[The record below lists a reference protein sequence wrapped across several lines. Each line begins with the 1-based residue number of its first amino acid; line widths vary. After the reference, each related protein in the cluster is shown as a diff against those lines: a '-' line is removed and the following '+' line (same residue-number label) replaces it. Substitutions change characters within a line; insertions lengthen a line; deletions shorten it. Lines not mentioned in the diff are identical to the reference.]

1 MMKRLIALES
11 ELQFTIKER
20 NSIMENEERRRKDE
34 AMTREID
41 QIKNREV
48 LEQQQILLD
57 KEGEIQG
64 LLDRVEELKMTIN
77 SGHILHFGALEDLE
91 TVCRSR
97 LENCATLLID
107 PLCGIFDS
115 FLKVQGGSY
124 SQDILEQCS
133 DPCQETEGCIR
144 RELIMHCGENHVTQM
159 RGGCEEPQK
168 GLCNVEEKMA
178 SLSSQM
184 MLIVYVHD
192 EEKGRLLIQLHYLM
206 ELLEIEHGTTH
217 NILKGEITVLKGEL
231 RHLCETEGQEIDGV
245 ITLLEEEK
253 TSDKGLENEF
263 KESNSKLKD
272 DRQVIKN
279 ENASLEEEQQ
289 IIKWNERFETK
300 TMWDEQIEK
309 QKEQEY
315 TIVKLKTTLE
325 EDEKAINEKAR
336 ENSVANT
343 ALQQVEKE
351 LSLER

>member
-115 FLKVQGGSY
+115 FLNV
-124 SQDILEQCS
+124 
-133 DPCQETEGCIR
+133 
-144 RELIMHCGENHVTQM
+144 
-159 RGGCEEPQK
+159 QK
-168 GLCNVEEKMA
+168 GQESLPYYKVDRPIGDHDKLLRASNADVVSLKREISELCVLSEARACREAVYEMQLVA
-178 SLSSQM
+178 MQRSLMRLNLRRFEDFSF
-184 MLIVYVHD
+184 LVHD
-192 EEKGRLLIQLHYLM
+192 SNGDIESMICGSCGCANISPVTRKAVLSTRLYAIEDDEEHHRMVLQELCLVSVFCLCGYAGLVGRLF
-206 ELLEIEHGTTH
+206 
-217 NILKGEITVLKGEL
+217 NPTVY
-231 RHLCETEGQEIDGV
+231 I
-245 ITLLEEEK
+245 
-253 TSDKGLENEF
+253 S
-263 KESNSKLKD
+263 S
-272 DRQVIKN
+272 
-279 ENASLEEEQQ
+279 
-289 IIKWNERFETK
+289 
-300 TMWDEQIEK
+300 
-309 QKEQEY
+309 
-315 TIVKLKTTLE
+315 
-325 EDEKAINEKAR
+325 
-336 ENSVANT
+336 
-343 ALQQVEKE
+343 
-351 LSLER
+351 